1 MFSKLDAFA
10 RQYLKVFEFIF
21 ACAFQPL
28 RKTLRGKCFPSQIL
42 DSHQTS
48 LAIVDFLE
56 KIVKNESQKFL
67 LASHF
72 CWWVP
77 KLSITNSLIPPPTPW
92 EDFIQSTPQTAFM
105 TTEVTRLQACIEP
118 ELPARRLQGD
128 GDGDGMEEPGFWG
141 EGFSSNDSFFEKLVE
156 LGLGFVLVHNNALD
170 SPPKKVHLFHSC
182 LADHFFF
189 GPL

>member
-1 MFSKLDAFA
+1 MSLVRQFGWLLFSKLDAFA

-77 KLSITNSLIPPPTPW
+77 KLSITNSLISPPTPW

-156 LGLGFVLVHNNALD
+156 LVQWFCF
-170 SPPKKVHLFHSC
+170 SSQ
-182 LADHFFF
+182 
-189 GPL
+189 